1 MDPGLSVPSGGP
13 VFPAERA
20 MPDPDQPATG
30 PAIGPMAGPEAERDL
45 ADELL
50 AGRRHRLGRMPRDM
64 PGWMALTVL
73 VVDTLNL
80 WIGRTVAW
88 LVLPL
93 MFAMVYEITARYV
106 FVAPTIWAY
115 DVSRMLYGAMFMLGA
130 AYALSRGV
138 HIRADFLYRNWSVK
152 VQGRVDTI
160 LYLFL
165 YFPALLI
172 FAKISFDYAAVA
184 LARGERGMDTAWM
197 PQLGPIKAALA
208 LGVALLVLQGI
219 AELFKS
225 WYAAT
230 RGRWPDA

>member
-1 MDPGLSVPSGGP
+1 MPDHDRPATVPETGADNGP
-13 VFPAERA
+13 VP
-20 MPDPDQPATG
+20 G
-30 PAIGPMAGPEAERDL
+30 
-45 ADELL
+45 DELL

-73 VVDTLNL
+73 LVDTLNL
-80 WIGRTVAW
+80 WIGRIVAW

-93 MFAMVYEITARYV
+93 MLVMVYEISARYV
-106 FVAPTIWAY
+106 FLAPTIWAY
-115 DVSRMLYGAMFMLGA
+115 DLSRMLYGAMFMLGA

-138 HIRADFLYRNWSVK
+138 HIRADFLYRNWPVR
-152 VQGRVDTI
+152 VQGWVDTV
-160 LYLFL
+160 LYLCL

-172 FAKISFDYAAVA
+172 FAKLAYDYAAVA
-184 LARGERGMDTAWM
+184 IVRGERGMDTAWM

-208 LGVALLVLQGI
+208 AGVTLLVLQGI
-219 AELFKS
+219 AELIKS

>member
-1 MDPGLSVPSGGP
+1 
-13 VFPAERA
+13 
-20 MPDPDQPATG
+20 MPDPDQT
-30 PAIGPMAGPEAERDL
+30 AIGPDMG
-45 ADELL
+45 DELL

-64 PGWMALTVL
+64 PGWMALIVL

-80 WIGRTVAW
+80 WVGRTVAW

-93 MFAMVYEITARYV
+93 MAAMVYEITARYL
-106 FVAPTIWAY
+106 FAAPTVWAY
-115 DVSRMLYGAMFMLGA
+115 DTSRMLYGAMFMLGA

-138 HIRADFLYRNWSVK
+138 HIRADFLYRNWPVK
-152 VQGRVDTI
+152 VQGWVDTI

-165 YFPALLI
+165 FFPALLI

-184 LARGERGMDTAWM
+184 IGRGERGMDTAWM

-208 LGVALLVLQGI
+208 LGVALLVLQGV
-219 AELFKS
+219 AELCKS